1 MKAIG
6 IFVVGTILFE
16 QNSKDITVTA
26 NFKKLDPGAHDILI
40 DGKKIDKIYGGCSTF
55 TIKDLSVK
63 DLLGK
68 YVAIGCMTFATKIS
82 AEPFKIDK
90 FGNWELRDEFK

>member
-6 IFVVGTILFE
+6 IFVSGTILFE
-16 QNSKDITVTA
+16 QNGKDIDVTA
-26 NFKKLDPGAHDILI
+26 NFKKLDPGAYDLLI
-40 DGKKIDKIYGGCSTF
+40 DGKKIDKIQGCSTL
-55 TIKDLSVK
+55 TIRDSNVK

-68 YVAIGCMTFATKIS
+68 YVAIGCAMFAAKIS

-90 FGNWELRDEFK
+90 FGNWELRDQFK